1 MTANTLTERGRWIAL
16 SVLCLGELMILLDAT
31 IVNVALDSI
40 RQDLGFEQSALA
52 WVVNGYLIAFG
63 GLLMLAGRVGD
74 LLGKRRVYLV
84 GLTVFTLAS
93 VVCAVSQT
101 QLMLV
106 GARFFQGVGGALTSA
121 VILGMIVTMFPEP
134 DRQAK
139 AIGTYGFITASGG
152 SLGLVLGGALT
163 DGLNWHWIFLI
174 NLPIGLLTLLLS
186 LRYVPNQSGIG
197 LGRGADGLGAVL
209 LTAGLMLAVYTIL
222 EVGKS
227 GWTSAQTLATGTGA
241 VVLVAAFLVRQAR
254 VRNPLVPLGLLRS
267 RAVATAN
274 AIQLLMVAAMF
285 AVFFFGALY
294 LQQALGFGP
303 LEVGLS
309 FLPAALTMGITAL
322 RLSGPCLM
330 RFGPRTTIIAGL
342 CSILLCLLLF
352 ARTPADGSYPLD
364 VLPALILFGLGG
376 GLVFPAMMGL
386 AMSGATDD
394 DAGLTSGLLSTTY
407 QVGGAIGLA
416 ALSSIAAARTAGDPS
431 PAAVTAGFSFS
442 YLVAA
447 VLVFGAIVV
456 GIAFVRAPKPAAEPE
471 TQAEPDRA

>member
-1 MTANTLTERGRWIAL
+1 MTANTPTDRGRWIAL

-31 IVNVALDSI
+31 IVNVALDTI
-40 RQDLGFEQSALA
+40 RRDLGFERSALA

-63 GLLMLAGRVGD
+63 GLLLLAGRLGD

-93 VVCAVSQT
+93 VGCAVAQT

-106 GARFFQGVGGALTSA
+106 GARFLQGVGGALTSA

-134 DRQAK
+134 AKQAK
-139 AIGTYGFITASGG
+139 AIGTYGFITAAGG

-163 DGLNWHWIFLI
+163 DGLDWNWIFLI
-174 NLPIGLLTLLLS
+174 NLPIGVLTLLLS
-186 LRYVPNQSGIG
+186 LRFVPDQAGIG
-197 LGRGADGLGAVL
+197 VGRGPDWLGALL
-209 LTAGLMLAVYTIL
+209 LTSGLMLAVYTIL
-222 EVGKS
+222 EVGER
-227 GWTSAQTLATGTGA
+227 GWTAAQTLATGAGA
-241 VVLVAAFLVRQAR
+241 IVLVTGFLLRQAMIS
-254 VRNPLVPLGLLRS
+254 NPLVPLGLFRS

-274 AIQLLMVAAMF
+274 LIQLLMVAAMF
-285 AVFFFGALY
+285 GVFFFGALH
-294 LQQALGFGP
+294 LQQALRFGP

-309 FLPAALTMGITAL
+309 FLPAALTMGVTAL

-352 ARTPADGSYPLD
+352 ARTPADGSYPVD
-364 VLPALILFGLGG
+364 VLPALVLFGLGG

-386 AMSGATDD
+386 AMSGATEA
-394 DAGLTSGLLSTTY
+394 DAGLTSGMLSTTY

-416 ALSSIAAARTAGDPS
+416 ALSSIAAARTGDDPS
-431 PAAVTAGFSFS
+431 PPAITSGFSLS
-442 YLVAA
+442 HLVAA
-447 VLVFGAIVV
+447 GLVLGAVV
-456 GIAFVRAPKPAAEPE
+456 VAAAFVRAPEPAAEPPVE
-471 TQAEPDRA
+471 ADHA